1 MMCAMQIHSKT
12 DILCYYDARVGASV
26 YGGMFQPITLEPT
39 PLYYSFAAF
48 GELYRLGAQVE
59 CTYEQKN
66 GVYALAAVGE
76 GKKAVLFANSS
87 AEDVQVESNL
97 VSSMTAYA
105 IDEEKKLDLALVN
118 PKKFTLKAGTVVLF
132 KN

>member
-1 MMCAMQIHSKT
+1 
-12 DILCYYDARVGASV
+12 
-26 YGGMFQPITLEPT
+26 MFQPITLEPT

-76 GKKAVLFANSS
+76 GKKAVLFVNSS

-105 IDEEKKLDLALVN
+105 IDEEKRLDLALVN

>member
-1 MMCAMQIHSKT
+1 MCAMQIYSKT

-26 YGGMFQPITLEPT
+26 YGGMFHPITLAPL

-48 GELYRLGAQVE
+48 GELYRLGTQAE

-66 GVYALAAVGE
+66 GVYALAAMGE
-76 GKKAVLFANSS
+76 GKKAVLFVNSS
-87 AEDVQVESNL
+87 EEDVQVESNL
-97 VSSMTAYA
+97 APSMTAYA
-105 IDEEKKLDLALVN
+105 IDGEKKLDLALVN